1 MRSVDGEVEQ
11 PPPLLGLVL
20 PAAVQ
25 QPRVH
30 RHDVASLGYF
40 NIGVVVVVV
49 VVVVGGVGGVGGV
62 GVVVVVG
69 GVGGVGVVVVVVVL
83 GGWT

>member
-49 VVVVGGVGGVGGV
+49 VV
-62 GVVVVVG
+62 G